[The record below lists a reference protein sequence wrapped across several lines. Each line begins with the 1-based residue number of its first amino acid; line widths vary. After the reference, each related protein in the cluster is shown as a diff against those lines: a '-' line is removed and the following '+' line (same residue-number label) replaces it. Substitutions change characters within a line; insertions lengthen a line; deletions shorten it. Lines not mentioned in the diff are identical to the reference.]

1 MRASVGGVGGVLA
14 WVTWWCA
21 CVGGVGGVLAWVAWV
36 VWVACYRGWR
46 ASVSDMATRVRWL
59 VCQRG

>member
-1 MRASVGGVGGVLA
+1 M
-14 WVTWWCA
+14 
-21 CVGGVGGVLAWVAWV
+21 GGVGGVLAWVAWV